1 MKRIFTSLIILLGLG
16 LHQNYAQEI
25 PPLTLYKLNFLYDD
39 WQQVYKEVDKYV
51 IKLKPDQ
58 EAGLLKQFLE
68 SDIDYADYI
77 VLSKHWNRPVSPETR
92 AHIAQLINN
101 RISKEKDPEIKA
113 NLEFTKKKI
122 LEKKDVSALDPNSTE
137 SELFPVRV
145 LDFNQDQEVDMLWF
159 PRVYFG
165 PTVGYYM
172 YARQGEQYKYIYDQS
187 ASLTQLKINAQ
198 QVLLRFHILGFDNKE
213 PSILQTI
220 LYDFQSEKG
229 ALGPKQY
236 YASQLYIP
244 DVVKSPRPAE
254 IKSQV
259 ALRSQP
265 KVDERPRDESQMDTT
280 TRHLRGNVVA
290 DIAPPSQA
298 FVLAEEGNWVL
309 VAFAPDS
316 KILALSLVHGMDAL
330 GIDEKGNWK
339 GIQDPQPYLCGWIE
353 KDKLK

>member
-1 MKRIFTSLIILLGLG
+1 MKHIFSTLVILLGLSIQ
-16 LHQNYAQEI
+16 QNQAQEI
-25 PPLTLYKLNFLYDD
+25 PPLTLYKLDFLYDD
-39 WQQVYKEVDKYV
+39 WQQVYKEVNKYE

-58 EAGLLKQFLE
+58 EAGLLKRFLE
-68 SDIDYADYI
+68 SNIDYADYI
-77 VLSKHWNRPVSPETR
+77 VLSKHWSRPVSPETR
-92 AHIAQLINN
+92 ARIAQLINN
-101 RISKEKDPEIKA
+101 RISKEKDPDIKA

-122 LEKKDVSALDPNSTE
+122 LEKKDVSALDPNSTA

-165 PTVGYYM
+165 PSVGYYM
-172 YARQGEQYKYIYDQS
+172 YTRQGDQFKYVFDQS
-187 ASLTQLKINAQ
+187 ASLTQLQINTQ
-198 QVLLRFHILGFDNKE
+198 RVLLRLHILPFDDKE
-213 PSILQTI
+213 PNILQTI
-220 LYDFQSEKG
+220 VYDFQAKKG
-229 ALGPKQY
+229 GLGPKQY
-236 YASQLYIP
+236 YASKLQIP
-244 DVVKSPRPAE
+244 NAIENPHPVE

-265 KVDERPRDESQMDTT
+265 QVDDRPRDESQMDTT

-290 DIAPPSQA
+290 DIAPPSKA

-339 GIQDPQPYLCGWIE
+339 GIQDPQPYL
-353 KDKLK
+353 